1 MIRKILIAIGLALG
15 LSVPVSFVAQPATAA
30 SSDAIA
36 LALVG
41 ATLENLGLE
50 ELSEELCAGLVGQ
63 LTEAIEAGVI
73 NPAISAQVARLLE
86 NPAMMSGL
94 SDVFDAHLD
103 GETSEWETWLLLN
116 ADSDGIYDGDEWS
129 DWDDSLDYDESDE
142 GIGDDDPDNSDSEG
156 DSEDSDSSDGEDSN
170 DSGRDE
176 SSDNDNDNDDDYD
189 DDNNDDDYDDDYDD
203 DSVD

>member
-1 MIRKILIAIGLALG
+1 MIRKVLIAIALSLG
-15 LSVPVSFVAQPATAA
+15 LSVPVSFVAQPASAA

-36 LALVG
+36 QALVG

-63 LTEAIEAGVI
+63 LTAAIDAGVI
-73 NPAISAQVARLLE
+73 DPAISSQVAGLLE

-189 DDNNDDDYDDDYDD
+189 DDYDDDDYDDDYDD